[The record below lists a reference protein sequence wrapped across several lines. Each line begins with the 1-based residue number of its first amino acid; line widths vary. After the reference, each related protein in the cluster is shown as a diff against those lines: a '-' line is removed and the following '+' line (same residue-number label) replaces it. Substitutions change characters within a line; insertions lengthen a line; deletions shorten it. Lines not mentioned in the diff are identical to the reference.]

1 MEKMRVSGLFVLGV
15 SFRLSCRKNTKMDL
29 RLNFLKQAPAAA
41 AMEKLFSGL
50 VNVMFSV
57 KSPEGLYLTAN
68 QAFLLRVGLS
78 KRDEL
83 VGKTTRDVFPAAIAL
98 GIEQQDRD
106 ILAGASGIYDRLEVV
121 TNADRSLGW
130 YITDKVP
137 VYNHRQRII
146 AVASTTRDLK
156 VGAGDDS
163 VIPRIVKFVDEMR
176 KRFDEPI
183 RISELAGSSGMSQ
196 AKLERKMRSIMS
208 TSPRELLTR
217 IRVEA
222 ASELLST
229 SRLSLSEVAYR
240 CGFYDQATFCRQF
253 KRLTGQTPG
262 KYRRDHPGP
271 VADKET

>member
-1 MEKMRVSGLFVLGV
+1 
-15 SFRLSCRKNTKMDL
+15 
-29 RLNFLKQAPAAA
+29 
-41 AMEKLFSGL
+41 MEKLFSGL
-50 VNVMFSV
+50 VNVMFSI

-98 GIEQQDRD
+98 GIEQQDQD

-121 TNADRSLGW
+121 TNADTSHGW

-137 VYNHRQRII
+137 VYNQRHQII

-163 VIPRIVKFVDEMR
+163 VIPQIVKFVDNMR

-183 RISELAGSSGMSQ
+183 RISELAETSGMSL

-217 IRVEA
+217 IRVES
-222 ASELLST
+222 ASELLS
-229 SRLSLSEVAYR
+229 SGRLPLSDVAYR

-253 KRLTGQTPG
+253 KKLTGQTPG
-262 KYRRDHPGP
+262 KYRRDHPRS
-271 VADKET
+271 ESN